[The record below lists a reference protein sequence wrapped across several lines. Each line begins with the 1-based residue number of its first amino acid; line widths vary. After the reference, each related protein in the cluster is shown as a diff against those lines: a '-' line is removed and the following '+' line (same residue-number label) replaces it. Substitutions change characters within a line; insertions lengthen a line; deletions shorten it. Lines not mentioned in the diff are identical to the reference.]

1 MPVTDPIADLLV
13 RIRNAQAQKHA
24 TVRVPSSKLK
34 AAILDVLVAEG
45 YIVGYAQEATA
56 EGTTA
61 VQPMLVVTLKYFQG
75 QPVIT
80 SLKRVSSPG
89 RRVYSPSKEIPM
101 VSNGLGT
108 TIVSTSRGILTDTK
122 ARELNVGGEVLC
134 KVM

>member
-24 TVRVPSSKLK
+24 TVRMPASKLK
-34 AAILDVLVAEG
+34 ASILDVLTAEG
-45 YIVGYAQEATA
+45 YISSYTVEN
-56 EGTTA
+56 EG
-61 VQPMLVVTLKYFQG
+61 VQGTLVVTLKYHQG

-80 SLKRVSSPG
+80 TLKRVSTPG
-89 RRVYSPSKEIPM
+89 RRVYSQAKEIPM

-108 TIVSTSRGILTDTK
+108 TIVSTSRGVITDTK

-134 KVM
+134 QVM